1 MLTHQYWIEPVSVC
15 GGPQHRDT
23 SPRATARP
31 YEAIASFG
39 RASERKTHDRT
50 SNNSEVEK
58 GGGGAGEWW

>member
-1 MLTHQYWIEPVSVC
+1 MSVC
-15 GGPQHRDT
+15 GGPQHHGT

-58 GGGGAGEWW
+58 GGGGAGEWG